1 MARNARLA
9 ITPATDVA
17 EDALRLHV
25 RGTCKGNPGP
35 GAWAAV
41 LEQGEETVQ
50 ISGAEPSTTNNRM
63 ELMAVIGGLR
73 LVPDEFQV
81 FVVTTSDYVFM
92 GATRW
97 IHGWRRRDWKKKD
110 GQPVSNLDLWREIEA
125 LMDKHDI
132 QWINAKGPSGGFE
145 QGLEE
150 AARLAKEALTLE
162 K

>member
-1 MARNARLA
+1 
-9 ITPATDVA
+9 
-17 EDALRLHV
+17 
-25 RGTCKGNPGP
+25 
-35 GAWAAV
+35 
-41 LEQGEETVQ
+41 
-50 ISGAEPSTTNNRM
+50 
-63 ELMAVIGGLR
+63 
-73 LVPDEFQV
+73 V

-132 QWINAKGPSGGFE
+132 QWINAKGPSGEFE

-150 AARLAKEALTLE
+150 AARLAREALSLE